1 MTADMSEETS
11 HPILVWRGILSRERI
26 VALRRE
32 LLAAL
37 KQADRL
43 TIRLV
48 AVESFDISCLLLLC
62 AAKRQA
68 AARGQFLVLE
78 GTESAAVMTTVR
90 RYGYGEHRFC
100 LAQCAGVCFWT
111 QPEP

>member
-1 MTADMSEETS
+1 MTS
-11 HPILVWRGILSRERI
+11 HMPEEKSHSLLIWRGALSREKTG
-26 VALRRE
+26 ALRGE

-37 KQADRL
+37 KHADHL

-78 GTESAAVMTTVR
+78 GTESAAVMATVR
-90 RYGYGEHRFC
+90 RYGYGEQRFC
-100 LAQCAGVCFWT
+100 LAQCDGVCLWT